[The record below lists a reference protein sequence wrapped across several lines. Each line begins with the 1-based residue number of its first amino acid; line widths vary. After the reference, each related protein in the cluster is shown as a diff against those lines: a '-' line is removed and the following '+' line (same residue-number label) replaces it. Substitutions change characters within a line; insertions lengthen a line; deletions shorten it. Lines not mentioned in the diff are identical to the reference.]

1 MSRQFKTTT
10 YGTDTKSRSIDEGLR
25 SYFLKV
31 YQYMALGLAL
41 TGMVALFVSTNTAL
55 MQTIFMSPLRWVVM
69 LAPIGM
75 VLFLSYRIQEMST
88 KAAQISFWTYAA
100 LMGVSLSF
108 IFVVYT
114 GESITK
120 TFFITASMFGGMS
133 LYGYTTKRDL
143 TGMGSFLMMGLIGL
157 IIASVVNLFLA
168 SSALSFITSIVGVL
182 IFTGLTAYDTQQL
195 KGYYYAFN
203 RSDFAER
210 SAIMGALS
218 LYLDFINIFMS
229 LLRLMGDRR

>member
-1 MSRQFKTTT
+1 
-10 YGTDTKSRSIDEGLR
+10 
-25 SYFLKV
+25 
-31 YQYMALGLAL
+31 MALGLAL

-210 SAIMGALS
+210 SAIMGSLS